1 MKKHLFFTI
10 LISFLLVSAASA
22 AKPSDFGLNEGN
34 TISASDSGDPDVFI
48 VNEHGYKRLFLNPVI
63 FNFYGHLG
71 GFPKIKKISSEIRD
85 SFPTSS
91 YYRNCETNDPK
102 IYTIKLTGQST
113 AQLQWL
119 NVSGDQAVSQDPDF
133 FKKVFCINNKEFG
146 WYQRGMTIAS
156 VNDVQIYDR
165 AKRWGQSLTKICHH
179 ASEDS
184 VSWHEIDVADPSL
197 IPAHLAHGDTLGTCS
212 VISPTPTPTPT
223 PISGQPCLLVIKDP
237 KITVSYKEHDY
248 WNVWDDKNLLRT
260 QITNACDRTI
270 KYNFYVQNSGY
281 LMDKSLDR
289 LFVVGGLPASIIGPT
304 GYSLAPHE
312 TVDYKIR
319 IDPLQPG
326 NYTGTLKNL
335 IYFYGDFDNTYLL
348 GTFDNSFWQKGIKN
362 GDNSADIEITLI
374 VY

>member
-1 MKKHLFFTI
+1 MKYI
-10 LISFLLVSAASA
+10 YFLLTALFLLSNSANASN
-22 AKPSDFGLNEGN
+22 PSDFGLKEGN

-71 GFPKIKKISSEIRD
+71 GFPKIKKISSETRD

-102 IYTIKLTGQST
+102 IYAIKLTGQST
-113 AQLQWL
+113 AQLQWV
-119 NVSGDQAVSQDPDF
+119 NVSGDQAINQDPDF

-184 VSWHEIDVADPSL
+184 VGWHEIDVADPSL

-212 VISPTPTPTPT
+212 VIYPTPTPTPT
-223 PISGQPCLLVIKDP
+223 SISGQPCLLVIKDP
-237 KITVSYKEHDY
+237 KITVNYREHDY
-248 WNVWDDKNLLRT
+248 WDMWDDKNLLHS
-260 QITNACDRTI
+260 QITNACNRTI
-270 KYNFYVQNSGY
+270 HFQSYVQNSGY
-281 LMDKSLDR
+281 LMDSSLDR
-289 LFVVGGLPASIIGPT
+289 NFT
-304 GYSLAPHE
+304 GVISDLKYLAPSE
-312 TVDYKIR
+312 SVDYIMR

-326 NYTGTLKNL
+326 NETGIFKNL
-335 IYFYGDFDNTYLL
+335 IYFYGDFDNSYDL
-348 GTFDNSFWQKGIKN
+348 GTFNNSFWQKGIKKA
-362 GDNSADIEITLI
+362 DNSADIEIILN
-374 VY
+374 VYE